1 MYAEPVTDQNLVL
14 SFRNF
19 GDSYQISGVEL
30 IVFLS
35 PHTQGSG
42 LGLPPKSGK
51 ITLLALCFSS
61 SSCLRLLAHVS
72 SLLHVS
78 LQIHGFPPLIFLILR
93 MHGWLHTTHAKR
105 HHLLVSKLNGE
116 RIDEIILR
124 SLHLTS
130 LLE

>member
-1 MYAEPVTDQNLVL
+1 MFAQMTSWRLVDWKVDR
-14 SFRNF
+14 FEKNITKR
-19 GDSYQISGVEL
+19 
-30 IVFLS
+30 
-35 PHTQGSG
+35 GSG

-78 LQIHGFPPLIFLILR
+78 LQIHGFSPLIFLILR